1 MVGAQVATSLLLLVG
16 AALFV
21 RTLSNLRAA
30 DLGFDRNNLLLFAV
44 NPELRGYKGQRLKDI
59 YDQITARL
67 QLVPGVRFAA
77 FVHNPAISGNA
88 SGGTVTGDVPAK
100 ANTNVAA
107 LQEVVGP
114 AYFQAMGIRL
124 LEGRTFDAG
133 DTATSTPVAVL
144 DQDLAVKLFGNESPI
159 GHTVHNKREK
169 VKRDYQIVGVASNAK
184 YLSVRRAAPTLY
196 MSYKQVPDI
205 FIFQPH
211 FIVRTWSNPHAV
223 IGDVRRAISQIDP
236 QLPIYNVL
244 TQTEQIDLYLTQE
257 RMFADLVSMFGILA
271 LGLACVGLYGVMA
284 YSVSRRTQ
292 EIGIRVAL
300 GAARSSVSA
309 MVLREGMVVVLIG
322 VAIGI
327 PAAVG
332 LMRLIQSL
340 LWNVRPFDPA
350 ILAAAAAVLCV
361 VALIAIAVPAYRA
374 TRIDPMEALRCE

>member
-1 MVGAQVATSLLLLVG
+1 
-16 AALFV
+16 
-21 RTLSNLRAA
+21 
-30 DLGFDRNNLLLFAV
+30 
-44 NPELRGYKGQRLKDI
+44 
-59 YDQITARL
+59 
-67 QLVPGVRFAA
+67 
-77 FVHNPAISGNA
+77 
-88 SGGTVTGDVPAK
+88 
-100 ANTNVAA
+100 
-107 LQEVVGP
+107 
-114 AYFQAMGIRL
+114 
-124 LEGRTFDAG
+124 
-133 DTATSTPVAVL
+133 
-144 DQDLAVKLFGNESPI
+144 
-159 GHTVHNKREK
+159 VHNKREK
-169 VKRDYQIVGVASNAK
+169 IKRDYQIVGVVSNAK

-205 FIFQPH
+205 FMSQPH
-211 FIVRTWSNPHAV
+211 FVVRTWSNPQAV

-257 RMFADLVSMFGILA
+257 RTFADLVSMFGILA
-271 LGLACVGLYGVMA
+271 LGLACVGLYGAMA

-300 GAARSSVSA
+300 GAPRSSVSA

-350 ILAAAAAVLCV
+350 ILAAAAAALCV

>member
-1 MVGAQVATSLLLLVG
+1 
-16 AALFV
+16 
-21 RTLSNLRAA
+21 
-30 DLGFDRNNLLLFAV
+30 
-44 NPELRGYKGQRLKDI
+44 
-59 YDQITARL
+59 
-67 QLVPGVRFAA
+67 
-77 FVHNPAISGNA
+77 
-88 SGGTVTGDVPAK
+88 
-100 ANTNVAA
+100 
-107 LQEVVGP
+107 
-114 AYFQAMGIRL
+114 
-124 LEGRTFDAG
+124 
-133 DTATSTPVAVL
+133 
-144 DQDLAVKLFGNESPI
+144 
-159 GHTVHNKREK
+159 
-169 VKRDYQIVGVASNAK
+169 
-184 YLSVRRAAPTLY
+184 
-196 MSYKQVPDI
+196 
-205 FIFQPH
+205 
-211 FIVRTWSNPHAV
+211 VRTWSNPQAV

-257 RMFADLVSMFGILA
+257 RTFADLVSMFGILA
-271 LGLACVGLYGVMA
+271 LGLACVGLYGAMA

-300 GAARSSVSA
+300 GAPRSSVSA

-350 ILAAAAAVLCV
+350 ILAAAAAALCV